1 MVKPMAEQPRRSASA
16 TVPVTAWSLVVER
29 ELEELT
35 FRMVGTVPAKLAA
48 PASIMPSG
56 AA

>member
-1 MVKPMAEQPRRSASA
+1 MVKPMAEQPRRSASE
-16 TVPVTAWSLVVER
+16 TVPVTAWSLVVDR
-29 ELEELT
+29 LLQLFT
-35 FRMVGTVPAKLAA
+35 FRMVGMAPAKVAA